1 MMFGVARKKSS
12 LNVNANAN
20 VNEYVDVRQQRKKNH
35 IEREREI
42 FYLFMGGR
50 FTILQEYY
58 FDQMTRIY

>member
-1 MMFGVARKKSS
+1 MLFGVARKKSS
-12 LNVNANAN
+12 LNANAN
-20 VNEYVDVRQQRKKNH
+20 EYVEAATKKNNR

-50 FTILQEYY
+50 FTILQEHY